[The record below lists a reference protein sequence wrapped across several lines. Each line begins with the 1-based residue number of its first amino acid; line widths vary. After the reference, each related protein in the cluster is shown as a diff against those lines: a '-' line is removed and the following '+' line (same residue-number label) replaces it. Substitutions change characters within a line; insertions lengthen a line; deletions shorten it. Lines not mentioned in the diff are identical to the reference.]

1 MVRYY
6 GWYSNKMRGE
16 RRQLEE
22 LTAAS
27 VAATKGDEA
36 IEIVDVATYKPRRIP
51 TPTWRECIKK
61 IWEVD
66 PLECPHCKAE
76 MKIISFIS
84 EPKLV
89 RKILEHPESR
99 FARLPETMDDCIGFR
114 ASTTGLGIP
123 FTWT

>member
-6 GWYSNKMRGE
+6 GWYSNKMRRE
-16 RRQLEE
+16 RRKLKEK

-27 VAATKGDEA
+27 VAETKGDVA
-36 IEIVDVATYKPRRIP
+36 IEIVDVSTYKPHRIP

-61 IWEVD
+61 IWEVG

-99 FARLPETMDDCIGFR
+99 FARLPETMGGSICF
-114 ASTTGLGIP
+114 
-123 FTWT
+123 